1 MFETQGRRAQQQEAA
16 RRAQGLIQKEDGQ
29 WYPAVQRCL
38 GRGGREKGS
47 YQLDPSPVRS
57 RHPRGAALRR
67 IPTRGKQMQV
77 PRDDLEGSTG
87 DEIERG
93 VQGEDSTSG
102 TPNYGPCHT
111 Y

>member
-1 MFETQGRRAQQQEAA
+1 MVPSCPEVPG
-16 RRAQGLIQKEDGQ
+16 K
-29 WYPAVQRCL
+29 
-38 GRGGREKGS
+38 RGEGESS

-57 RHPRGAALRR
+57 RHPREAALRR

-93 VQGEDSTSG
+93 VQEEDSASG
-102 TPNYGPCHT
+102 TPSYSPCHT
-111 Y
+111 YSPT